1 MFIVDFSKSFFDFD
15 RLNQYQYFIR
25 YLVLMLLSSLL
36 ITMDFR
42 LLAEVN
48 QNLTIVSPELV
59 TEKGYFSIKMVQFL
73 SFLLFWLSNRR
84 FKDMVNLES
93 NTTMSFLLFLSIYIL
108 TSFFEIHFIFV
119 LLLLLIPAKKEQN
132 E

>member
-15 RLNQYQYFIR
+15 RLSQFQYFIR
-25 YLVLMLLSSLL
+25 YLFLMLISSFL

-59 TEKGYFSIKMVQFL
+59 TEKGYFFIKLVQFL
-73 SFLLFWLSNRR
+73 SFILFWLSNRR
-84 FKDMVNLES
+84 FKDIVNLES
-93 NTTMSFLLFLSIYIL
+93 NTTLSFLLFFSIYVL
-108 TSFFEIHFIFV
+108 TSYFEIHFIFV
-119 LLLLLIPAKKEQN
+119 LLLLLIPAKQTK
-132 E
+132 